1 LGQPRRWRWECAAI
15 GGGGGGVVVVVDWEG
30 RGGRST
36 EQASEQVE
44 SRRGRKRIH
53 TYEVATE
60 LDARSLPAAAG
71 LPWPRLLARSIR
83 NGVRRGEEKP

>member
-1 LGQPRRWRWECAAI
+1 M
-15 GGGGGGVVVVVDWEG
+15 VVVVDWEG

-71 LPWPRLLARSIR
+71 LPWPRLLARSTR
-83 NGVRRGEEKP
+83 NGVRRGETLAGARRCRGREGKGSIT